1 MISPSEHETGYRPL
15 DIAAGLLERVT
26 ALASMVGTAGIL
38 AIMLLISFDVI
49 GRFAFGRPIAGV
61 PEIVAMSILAI
72 VFLQI
77 ADTLARG
84 KLTRSDALIGFLG
97 RRYRRTSL
105 VVDALMHAAGVVLVG
120 ILITAFY
127 PLFLR
132 SYGRGETIGTVGQ
145 FIAPI
150 WPVHLVV
157 LVGSSLLFLVFVQRT
172 VSLLVLAVRNEPEAG
187 Q

>member
-1 MISPSEHETGYRPL
+1 MISPSEFETGYRPL

-26 ALASMVGTAGIL
+26 ALASTIGTVGIL
-38 AIMLLISFDVI
+38 AIMLLISTDVI
-49 GRFAFGRPIAGV
+49 GRFGFGRPIAGV
-61 PEIVAMSILAI
+61 PEMVAMSILAI

-77 ADTLARG
+77 ANTLARG
-84 KLTRSDALIGFLG
+84 KLTRSDALLG
-97 RRYRRTSL
+97 LLRRRYRRTADI
-105 VVDALMHAAGVVLVG
+105 VDALMHSAGGVLVG

-132 SYGRGETIGTVGQ
+132 SYGRGETVGTVGQ

-150 WPVHLVV
+150 WPVHLIV
-157 LVGSSLLFLVFVQRT
+157 LIGSGLLFLVFVQRT
-172 VSLLVLAVRNEPEAG
+172 VSLLVLAASKDVETG